1 MGRSVIQLI
10 QWKRRFLVLP
20 DDYEGRVCVIDGED
34 ELENAGLAHQAS
46 NVFVLFVVLETACA
60 FWQALLS
67 GTGNTF
73 RSDWSFKRLA

>member
-1 MGRSVIQLI
+1 MSLLVVLDLGFDFFE
-10 QWKRRFLVLP
+10 WNFLTIFTSFEKIVN
-20 DDYEGRVCVIDGED
+20 
-34 ELENAGLAHQAS
+34 ELLFVNIK